1 MSPVAQPI
9 PLLLVADSA
18 EMCERIASALLSAPA
33 FYRIERMTS
42 PDLNQKG
49 PPSDIRLALVDQDL
63 RSAKP
68 AQVVQRLNSANIAS
82 VALVDA
88 RDGQTLQEVVLAG
101 AAALVATPFVDAQ
114 LWETVGRVLAA
125 GARLGPAG
133 GPPAAKAPRG
143 RDSLVVAVYTPKS
156 GSGGS
161 VLAANLAV
169 TLQQR
174 AARGAVLMEVGEG
187 TGSQAIL
194 LNLHS
199 ERTLGDLLAR
209 FDPND
214 AELLRDVLIE
224 HSSGLRVLVSPPSQS
239 VRIPPDMLEEI
250 IDILRRMFDF
260 IVLDLHA
267 SAISSTIAMMRK
279 AHAVLLIVTPEMTSL
294 HHGRQFVEMV
304 EATLPEVGLN
314 ILLNRA
320 NLAGGVPA
328 DAIRRHLR
336 MQIAEEIPDDQ
347 PLVTASVN
355 RGVPFVLSHPRS
367 PLARAVQKVA
377 LNLAPDRL
385 AGADRS
391 SAAGEA
397 AGPLGRLFGWGKRE

>member
-18 EMCERIASALLSAPA
+18 ETCERIASALLSAPA

-63 RSAKP
+63 RSAKL

-101 AAALVATPFVDAQ
+101 VAALVATPFVDAQ

-125 GARLGPAG
+125 GARPGFAG

-169 TLQQR
+169 TLQ
-174 AARGAVLMEVGEG
+174 
-187 TGSQAIL
+187 
-194 LNLHS
+194 
-199 ERTLGDLLAR
+199 
-209 FDPND
+209 
-214 AELLRDVLIE
+214 
-224 HSSGLRVLVSPPSQS
+224 
-239 VRIPPDMLEEI
+239 
-250 IDILRRMFDF
+250 
-260 IVLDLHA
+260 
-267 SAISSTIAMMRK
+267 
-279 AHAVLLIVTPEMTSL
+279 
-294 HHGRQFVEMV
+294 
-304 EATLPEVGLN
+304 
-314 ILLNRA
+314 
-320 NLAGGVPA
+320 
-328 DAIRRHLR
+328 
-336 MQIAEEIPDDQ
+336 
-347 PLVTASVN
+347 
-355 RGVPFVLSHPRS
+355 
-367 PLARAVQKVA
+367 
-377 LNLAPDRL
+377 
-385 AGADRS
+385 
-391 SAAGEA
+391 
-397 AGPLGRLFGWGKRE
+397 